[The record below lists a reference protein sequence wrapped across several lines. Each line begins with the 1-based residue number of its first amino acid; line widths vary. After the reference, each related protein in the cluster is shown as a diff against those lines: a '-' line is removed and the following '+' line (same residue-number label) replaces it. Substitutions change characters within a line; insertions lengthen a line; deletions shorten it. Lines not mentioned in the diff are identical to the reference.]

1 MGTKNIHYHILEGT
15 SLTEYLNH
23 TLSKKYCTVSIMI
36 RSKMSFKM
44 DKLLYWQCKS
54 PALCKV
60 SSSTIPKTFN
70 EFKISEVPVH
80 VWNDSSYSSQ
90 PFFHS
95 LSLINPD
102 IIILEYGHDVSSYM
116 VRNAN
121 CCQTCYNTAIM
132 IQSCLFKYKQH
143 F

>member
-54 PALCKV
+54 PAQSLLQHN
-60 SSSTIPKTFN
+60 PKDFQW
-70 EFKISEVPVH
+70 V
-80 VWNDSSYSSQ
+80 
-90 PFFHS
+90 
-95 LSLINPD
+95 
-102 IIILEYGHDVSSYM
+102 
-116 VRNAN
+116 
-121 CCQTCYNTAIM
+121 
-132 IQSCLFKYKQH
+132 
-143 F
+143 